1 MSTPTPFSD
10 NVRRTENTPDSSSLQ
25 TKLSSTHR
33 RAVLAVMCLALMMV
47 VAAVAS
53 LNVAL
58 PDLARDTEATQS
70 QLQWIIDAYGLVFA
84 GLLLPAGALG
94 DRYGRKGILLT
105 GLVVFGGAS
114 AAAMVADDPSTLI
127 GLRAVIGVG
136 AALVMPTTLSIIT
149 NVFPPEERGHAVGI
163 WAGVAGAGA
172 IVGLLLSGT
181 LLEWFSWPSVF
192 AVNVVLAGLAF
203 VTAIPIVP
211 TSRSPRRV
219 RLDPVGALLSSLG
232 LFALVF
238 AIIEAPQR
246 GWLDPLTVTGF
257 TVGALLLVAFVRFEL
272 ARTEPML
279 DPRLFSKR
287 GFGVGS
293 LSLTLQFFAQFG
305 FLFVAL
311 QYLQFVLGYSPLEA
325 GASILP
331 MALMLIAISPRAPR
345 LAQRFSVRLVGGGGL
360 ALMGVGFLV
369 FTTLDTDS
377 SYWRFGTG
385 ALITGVGLALAT
397 APATTAIVSSLPV
410 HRQGIASAVNDLARE
425 VGGAF
430 GIAVLGSVLN
440 SGYRADLAPTA
451 ARLPQPAADVAKDS
465 IAAAAQIADRAG
477 PGGTELIQQAEAAFV
492 NGLSTALLVGAC
504 VLLAASALVAL
515 LAPRRARLPRTDS
528 VEARVRESSSGPGP
542 RGRTSDGEASA

>member
-1 MSTPTPFSD
+1 VQNSGTELTPA
-10 NVRRTENTPDSSSLQ
+10 
-25 TKLSSTHR
+25 HR
-33 RAVLAVMCLALMMV
+33 RAVLGVMCLALMMV

-58 PDLARDTEATQS
+58 PDLARGTGATQS
-70 QLQWIIDAYGLVFA
+70 QLQWIVDAYALVFA

-94 DRYGRKGILLT
+94 DRFGRKGILLA

-114 AAAMVADDPSTLI
+114 AAAIFVDDPGALI

-149 NVFPPEERGHAVGI
+149 NIFPPEERGRAVGI

-172 IVGLLLSGT
+172 IIGLLLSGT
-181 LLEWFSWPSVF
+181 ILEWFSWPAVF
-192 AVNVVLAGLAF
+192 AINVTLAGLAF
-203 VTAIPIVP
+203 AATIPIVP

-232 LFALVF
+232 LFGLVF
-238 AIIEAPQR
+238 AIIQAPQH
-246 GWLDPLTVTGF
+246 GWLDPVTVTAFGA
-257 TVGALLLVAFVRFEL
+257 GALLLVAFVLFEL
-272 ARTEPML
+272 ARREPML
-279 DPRLFSKR
+279 DPRLFARR
-287 GFGVGS
+287 GFGIGS

-305 FLFVAL
+305 FLFIAL

-325 GASILP
+325 GLSILP
-331 MALMLIAISPRAPR
+331 MALMLMAISPRAPR
-345 LAQRFSVRLVGGGGL
+345 LARRLGVRVTGGVGL

-369 FTTLDTDS
+369 FTTLDADS

-385 ALITGVGLALAT
+385 ALITGIGMALAT
-397 APATTAIVSSLPV
+397 SPATTAIVSSLPD
-410 HRQGIASAVNDLARE
+410 HRQGIASAVNDLSRE

-440 SGYRADLAPTA
+440 SGYRNDVAPATTN
-451 ARLPQPAADVAKDS
+451 LPQPAADAAKDS

-477 PGGTELIQQAEAAFV
+477 AHGATLLARAEDAFV
-492 NGLSTALLVGAC
+492 NGLSTSLLVGAL
-504 VLLAASALVAL
+504 VLFGAAVIVALVA
-515 LAPRRARLPRTDS
+515 PRREEVAEPDKLGTHHQPLPS
-528 VEARVRESSSGPGP
+528 PA
-542 RGRTSDGEASA
+542 GE